1 VGRFIYGTDAEVYEI
16 EDRTLAHLKT
26 AILAKLRLNQ
36 TFTLTLG
43 PEHGAGERQALWLT
57 PSIPLRFVSD
67 SVDRFTL
74 NRAWV
79 EQLVMSANTGGGMVL
94 VAEPHPDTESPLS
107 ATA

>member
-1 VGRFIYGTDAEVYEI
+1 MGRFIYGSDAEVYEI

-43 PEHGAGERQALWLT
+43 EEHGAHGREALWLT
-57 PSIPLRFVSD
+57 PSIPLRFVSGTTE
-67 SVDRFTL
+67 RFAL

-79 EQLVMSANTGGGMVL
+79 ELLVMSANTGGGMVL
-94 VAEPHPDTESPLS
+94 VPEPDDKSPIAAVS
-107 ATA
+107 